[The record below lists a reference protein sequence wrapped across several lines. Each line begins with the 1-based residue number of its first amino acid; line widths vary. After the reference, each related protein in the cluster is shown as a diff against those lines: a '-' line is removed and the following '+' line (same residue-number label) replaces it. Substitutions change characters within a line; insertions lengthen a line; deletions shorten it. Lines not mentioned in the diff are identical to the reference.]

1 MLKKSIV
8 ALGIMAA
15 AQFSAHSAVA
25 DEGTGVN
32 LLIAPGYTW
41 FDDSSIDDTGTINL
55 GIGYKFS
62 KHWGVEATYVDI
74 RETDTSI
81 PAVDL
86 EGDGYRVDALYF
98 FNENKGYLP
107 YAVIGGGEIDFN
119 ETGAGVSLS
128 GSETFA
134 NVGVG
139 VKKYITPHLALR
151 GDVRAVKFSGESDVN
166 TAVMFGLD
174 YFFGDRG
181 PKPAPVVAV
190 AAPMDSD
197 GDGVI
202 DANDACPGTPA
213 GVGVDSKGCPLDS
226 DNDGV
231 ADYKDQ
237 CPKTP
242 AGARVD
248 EKGCQYV
255 ITETASVELDV
266 LFDLNKAVVK
276 PEFMADIN
284 LVGEF
289 LTLFPKTSA
298 KIEGHTDSTGD
309 EGYNQQLSQKRAEA
323 VRDILIKEHKIDA
336 SRLTAVGY
344 GEAAPRAS
352 NDTKEGRKSNRRV
365 VSIIATEVEK
375 TLQ

>member
-8 ALGIMAA
+8 ALGIMVA
-15 AQFSAHSAVA
+15 AQFSAHSAIA
-25 DEGTGVN
+25 EEGTGFNV
-32 LLIAPGYTW
+32 LLAPGYTW

-55 GIGYKFS
+55 GLGYKFS

-81 PAVDL
+81 PAIDL

-107 YAVIGGGEIDFN
+107 YVAIGGGEIDFN
-119 ETGAGVSLS
+119 ATGAGVSLS
-128 GSETFA
+128 DSETFA

-174 YFFGDRG
+174 YFFGNRG
-181 PKPAPVVAV
+181 SKPAPVAV
-190 AAPMDSD
+190 AAPLDSD

-202 DANDACPGTPA
+202 DANDSCSGTPA

-231 ADYKDQ
+231 PDFKDQ

-255 ITETASVELDV
+255 ITETATVELEV
-266 LFDLNKAVVK
+266 LFDLNKSAVK
-276 PEFMADIN
+276 PEFFSEISRVA
-284 LVGEF
+284 EF
-289 LTLFPKTSA
+289 MTLFPKTSA
-298 KIEGHTDSTGD
+298 KIEGHTDSMGD
-309 EGYNQQLSQKRAEA
+309 EGYNQKLSQQRAEA
-323 VRDILIKEHKIDA
+323 VRDVLINEHKIDA
-336 SRLTAVGY
+336 SRLTAVGL
-344 GEAAPRAS
+344 GETAPRAS

-365 VSIIATEVEK
+365 VSIIATKVEK